1 MKQHRNGELQGPAQN
16 HREES
21 ARQTSVQS
29 SFGYHFIEHLPDRVL
44 NTICKTSPDPIK
56 DKQKPFQAP
65 KANASAFKGD
75 DSGGGEVRPWN
86 ITYLINERP
95 TI

>member
-1 MKQHRNGELQGPAQN
+1 M
-16 HREES
+16 
-21 ARQTSVQS
+21 
-29 SFGYHFIEHLPDRVL
+29 L

-75 DSGGGEVRPWN
+75 DSGGGEARPRN
-86 ITYLINERP
+86 ITHLINERP
-95 TI
+95 TIWNTSLYVFIYFLEEVIHFLEKKQ

>member
-1 MKQHRNGELQGPAQN
+1 M
-16 HREES
+16 
-21 ARQTSVQS
+21 
-29 SFGYHFIEHLPDRVL
+29 L

-86 ITYLINERP
+86 LTYLINERP
-95 TI
+95 TIWNSLYVFIYFLEEVIHFLEKKQ